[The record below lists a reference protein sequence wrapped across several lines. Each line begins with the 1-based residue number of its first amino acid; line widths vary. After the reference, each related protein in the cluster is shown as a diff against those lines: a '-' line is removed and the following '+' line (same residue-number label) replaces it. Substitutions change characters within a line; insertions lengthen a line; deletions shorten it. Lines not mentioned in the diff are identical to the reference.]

1 MKLKWISL
9 VLVGLTVLTSC
20 QTSLPTPT
28 TLPTSAVADLPVVLA
43 TETFIGDIAQNVA
56 GSRLEIQTLLPV
68 GLDPHSFELTPAD
81 ITKISKSDVILVNG
95 GGLETWLEETLT
107 NAGGNYQVIDASTG
121 MESRTAQPGELI
133 TPGAQGEVIDPH
145 FWLDPTKVITYV
157 ENIRDGLIQADPAG
171 KEIYTSNAEAYIT
184 QLQALDQWVTE
195 QVSQI
200 PTDRRLLVT
209 NHESLG
215 YYADRYGFKIVGAI
229 LPSVTTDGSPSAQQL
244 ADLVDQ
250 IKASQ
255 AIAIFLEV
263 GANTQLADMI
273 SNETGIKVVTD
284 LYTETLSDSSGDAP
298 TYLDM
303 IRYDTTK
310 IVDALK

>member
-1 MKLKWISL
+1 MKLKSISL
-9 VLVGLTVLTSC
+9 LLVGLIILTSC
-20 QTSLPTPT
+20 QTA
-28 TLPTSAVADLPVVLA
+28 LPTSTTLVTAGLPVVLA
-43 TETFIGDIAQNVA
+43 TETFLGDIAQNVA
-56 GSRLEIQTLLPV
+56 GSRLQIQTLLPV
-68 GLDPHSFELTPAD
+68 GLDPHNFELTPVD
-81 ITKISKSDVILVNG
+81 ITKISKSDILLVNG
-95 GGLETWLEETLT
+95 SGLETWLQETLT
-107 NAGGNYQVIDASTG
+107 NAGGNHLVIDASTG
-121 MESRTAQPGELI
+121 LASRAAQPGELI

-157 ENIRDGLIQADPAG
+157 ENIRDGLIQADPGG
-171 KEIYTSNAEAYIT
+171 KEIYTSNAEAYIA
-184 QLQALDQWVTE
+184 QLQTLDQWVTD

-200 PTDRRLLVT
+200 PAGRRLLVT

-215 YYADRYGFKIVGAI
+215 YYADRYSFKIIGAI

-244 ADLVDQ
+244 ANLVDQ

-263 GANTQLADMI
+263 GANAQLADMI

-284 LYTETLSDSSGDAP
+284 LYTETLSDSNGDAP

-303 IRYDTTK
+303 IRYDTKK